1 MKVMVAS
8 FQTAALM
15 LFFGGVAAE
24 VQSGM
29 LTAGDVDDN
38 LNFVH
43 YLAYKERTISNSS
56 SQFLPNPILS
66 DRVPIQVRDMNGDP
80 YSCAVVQIGG
90 QQLPAAT
97 NGRLWVFPSLDDL
110 SGDPSSW
117 NLVARAPEGSCPGD
131 CSEEWTQSTTRSISP
146 DILLEIPQVSSL
158 PDKLDLAL
166 IVDTTGSMCDELAY
180 LQAELRDIVQ
190 TVVGN
195 TDVAP
200 NVDVRLAILLYKDE
214 GEIYVVQT
222 TRFTDVDSAILALS
236 SQTCG
241 GGGDYP
247 EAMVNI
253 HYLVF

>member
-15 LFFGGVAAE
+15 LFFRGVAAE

-43 YLAYKERTISNSS
+43 YLAYKERTVSSNSS
-56 SQFLPNPILS
+56 EFLPNPILS
-66 DRVPIQVRDMNGDP
+66 DRIPIQVRDMNGDP

-90 QQLPAAT
+90 QELPTAT

-110 SGDPSSW
+110 SGDPLSW
-117 NLVARAPEGSCPGD
+117 NLVARAPEGSCPDD

-180 LQAELRDIVQ
+180 LQAELRDVIQ
-190 TVVGN
+190 AVVSN

-200 NVDVRLAILLYKDE
+200 NVDDIRLAILLYKDE
-214 GEIYVVQT
+214 GDSYVVQT
-222 TRFTDVDSAILALS
+222 TRFTNVDSAILAFS
-236 SQTCG
+236 SQTCS

-247 EAMVNI
+247 EAMVSP
-253 HYLVF
+253 LSCC